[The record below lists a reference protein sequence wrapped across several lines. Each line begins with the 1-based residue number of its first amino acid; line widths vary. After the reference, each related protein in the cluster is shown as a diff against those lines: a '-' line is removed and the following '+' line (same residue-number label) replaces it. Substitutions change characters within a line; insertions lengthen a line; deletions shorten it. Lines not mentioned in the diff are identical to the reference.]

1 MYGQCCRGTVLD
13 HQLPLEG
20 HSWRSSLSPW
30 VCSIGRHG
38 PWVARQSSSDHV
50 QQNMFNVM
58 FVGELRLR
66 AGLVRVHREV
76 SPDPRRRGS
85 RFEASAQGHRS
96 TARVRLLRLH
106 RRTAGV
112 FEAGSFMAQRPRC
125 QWTSASPWHGPAVAT
140 SRAMQRSGAAS
151 TKSLTTSSGA
161 SHCERGDSH
170 APLTG
175 ACDKPWLDSKTP
187 GDPP

>member
-1 MYGQCCRGTVLD
+1 ML
-13 HQLPLEG
+13 
-20 HSWRSSLSPW
+20 
-30 VCSIGRHG
+30 VC
-38 PWVARQSSSDHV
+38 VARTIRTRLWRKPLLSQISSTR
-50 QQNMFNVM
+50 
-58 FVGELRLR
+58 GPAWGGLRVDVPRGPKRSRGANCLYQEVPSFR

-175 ACDKPWLDSKTP
+175 ACNKPWLDSKTP